1 MNPKVDEVNPLDA
14 WTKQMDAEWEIKEH
28 YRNISET
35 KRKAELM
42 EQCLQKAKKNI
53 ELEKRKQSHSNK
65 TETPEEYTARKE
77 LHAVKKETPQEYKAR
92 TEYAARKEL
101 HAVKKETPE
110 EYKARKES
118 QAQRTVKKE
127 TPEEYA
133 ARTEYM
139 KKKEQLE
146 LEAETQRLF
155 NKGEKKH
162 QDHLDYLARERAR
175 QDRQAEK
182 DARADAYEA
191 NQAYKNSAEGR
202 AERERKDEKTRIW
215 NSPEEKWKREKVQEE
230 FVLNQKKRE
239 KDFFEKSIYQY
250 QNATPFDGNS
260 WNKHVKNNYDSA
272 YRTAESGGIAA
283 VIERKKHEQL
293 FGSNKK

>member
-1 MNPKVDEVNPLDA
+1 MSAYCKV
-14 WTKQMDAEWEIKEH
+14 TKQIQSLEWLRYNADQYWYMDELRKINFNEEQAAIVEKAA
-28 YRNISET
+28 
-35 KRKAELM
+35 KAEALII
-42 EQCLQKAKKNI
+42 EKAAKLQAY
-53 ELEKRKQSHSNK
+53 L
-65 TETPEEYTARKE
+65 
-77 LHAVKKETPQEYKAR
+77 
-92 TEYAARKEL
+92 
-101 HAVKKETPE
+101 KKETPE

-118 QAQRTVKKE
+118 QSQRTVKKE

-162 QDHLDYLARERAR
+162 QDNLDYLARERAR

-182 DARADAYEA
+182 DERSAARAEAYEA

-202 AERERKDEKTRIW
+202 AERERKDEKSRIW

-283 VIERKKHEQL
+283 VIERKKHEEL
-293 FGSNKK
+293 FGSNKKYKK